1 MLRST
6 ANLGSR
12 LLRLLS
18 DGTGRS
24 DLDLTLVVL
33 AAGLSTRYG
42 GVKQLEPVGASG
54 EALMDYGIY
63 DALRAGFNKVV
74 LVTRRELE
82 AALREHV
89 EGVFGDAI
97 EIAVA
102 YQEMDALPEGFAV
115 PSGRRKP
122 WGTGHAVLAAAA
134 EVNEPFV
141 ALNADDFYGADAF
154 AALGDFLR
162 EAAGSESN
170 EFAAAGYSIR
180 DTLSPHG
187 GVSRAVCEVDAD
199 AYLVRVI
206 EVKKIAEA
214 DGVLAGVT
222 VEGERYVLS
231 GDETISMNFWAAAA
245 PAFPLLH
252 EQFARF
258 LELHGADADA
268 EFLLS
273 TAVNELIED
282 GRVRVKIIP
291 ASGPWLGVTYQED
304 RPYVMKKLGQL
315 VEEGLYPADLSRSL
329 RGN

>member
-1 MLRST
+1 M
-6 ANLGSR
+6 
-12 LLRLLS
+12 
-18 DGTGRS
+18 
-24 DLDLTLVVL
+24 DLTLLVL

-42 GVKQLEPVGASG
+42 ELKQLVPVGPSG

-63 DALRAGFNKVV
+63 DAVRAGFNKVV

-82 AALREHV
+82 GALREHV
-89 EGVFGDAI
+89 ERVFGDAI
-97 EIAVA
+97 EVAVA
-102 YQEMDALPEGFAV
+102 YQELDALPEGFALV
-115 PSGRRKP
+115 SGRHKP

-141 ALNADDFYGADAF
+141 AINADDFYGADAF

-162 EAAGSESN
+162 EAAGSEGN
-170 EFAAAGYSIR
+170 EFAAAGYSIL

-187 GVSRAVCEVDAD
+187 GVSRAVCEVDTD
-199 AYLVRVI
+199 GYLVRVT

-231 GDETISMNFWAAAA
+231 GDETISMNIWAATSS
-245 PAFPLLH
+245 AFPLLH

-258 LELHGADADA
+258 LEEHGADADA

-273 TAVNELIED
+273 TAVNDLIAS
-282 GRVRVKIIP
+282 GGVRVKVIP
-291 ASGPWLGVTYQED
+291 TGGPWLGITYQED
-304 RPYVMKKLGQL
+304 RPYVEGKLREL
-315 VEEGLYPADLSRSL
+315 VEAGHYPENLGARHRCNS
-329 RGN
+329 